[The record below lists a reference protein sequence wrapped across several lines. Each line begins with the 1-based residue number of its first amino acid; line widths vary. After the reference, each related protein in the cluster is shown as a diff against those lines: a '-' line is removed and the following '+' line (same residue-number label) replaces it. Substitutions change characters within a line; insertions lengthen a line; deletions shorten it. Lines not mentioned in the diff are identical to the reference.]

1 MFRLKNS
8 LHTIAH
14 LSSRASSVLCSL
26 VLLILI
32 IVFCGVVA
40 TAQSANWTL
49 ENPTIRPP
57 ARYDFAMSPAQVGRV
72 LIFGG
77 TTLENGFAYLNDT
90 WLWDGYNWRNLTT
103 AVRPPV
109 RGFACMA

>member
-8 LHTIAH
+8 LRRIAH

-26 VLLILI
+26 ALLILI

-40 TAQSANWTL
+40 TAQSASWKL
-49 ENPTIRPP
+49 ENPTTRPP
-57 ARYDFAMSPAQVGRV
+57 ARYDFAMSTAPGVVGRV

-77 TTLENGFAYLNDT
+77 TTLENGFSYS
-90 WLWDGYNWRNLTT
+90 
-103 AVRPPV
+103 
-109 RGFACMA
+109 